1 MSAWIAHRPHG
12 PRADRYFQTSAAVL
26 YNAPSPIEAAAAQR
40 IDASMTA
47 EVLVAAVANWPFP
60 VQWLAGLLQ
69 DPGVPGETISFTLVA
84 LGPSFEATSSVAPLI
99 GHQYATLEWIG
110 NLRGDNFVSG
120 EVLFSLVA
128 EGGPPTEWL
137 TTEAVVMPDADLML
151 EVDGVA
157 STIVVSIEFSLIRV
171 RLLASPG
178 LIRLLRRN

>member
-1 MSAWIAHRPHG
+1 MTAWIAHRPHG

-26 YNAPSPIEAAAAQR
+26 CDAPSPI
-40 IDASMTA
+40 
-47 EVLVAAVANWPFP
+47 
-60 VQWLAGLLQ
+60 
-69 DPGVPGETISFTLVA
+69 
-84 LGPSFEATSSVAPLI
+84 EATSSVAPLI
-99 GHQYATLEWIG
+99 GHQYGAVEWIG

-137 TTEAVVMPDADLML
+137 ATEAVVMPDANLML

-157 STIVVSIEFSLIRV
+157 STIVVSIESGPTRV

-178 LIRLLRRN
+178 RIRLLRRN